1 MDHALLCGLAF
12 FMWISRTV
20 SNSAFIWMFMWYD
33 VFYHVEL
40 DNLYLSNSFKLRIFI
55 QCFCLMKTSLSDE
68 QCLHCFLEE

>member
-12 FMWISRTV
+12 FMWMSRTV

-40 DNLYLSNSFKLRIFI
+40 DNLYLSNSL
-55 QCFCLMKTSLSDE
+55 
-68 QCLHCFLEE
+68 

>member
-12 FMWISRTV
+12 FMRISRTV

-40 DNLYLSNSFKLRIFI
+40 DNLYLSNSL
-55 QCFCLMKTSLSDE
+55 
-68 QCLHCFLEE
+68 

>member
-12 FMWISRTV
+12 FMWISSTV

-40 DNLYLSNSFKLRIFI
+40 DNLYLSNSL
-55 QCFCLMKTSLSDE
+55 
-68 QCLHCFLEE
+68 